1 MIYYQIH
8 NVRNLDNIIQGAQ
21 LTGVREELVERPDY
35 VCIHDNE
42 DGTFI
47 YEEWVTDDEVKFTQ
61 NH

>member
-1 MIYYQIH
+1 MIYNQIH
-8 NVRNLDNIIQGAQ
+8 TIRNLDNVIQGAQ
-21 LTGVREELVERPDY
+21 LTGVQKDFQERPDY

-47 YEEWVTDDEVKFTQ
+47 YEEWLTDDEVKFTP